1 MMYVILW
8 NLDSICL
15 FGGILVVD
23 TYLNAYA
30 FQIWTEF
37 EHSFGSVD
45 SDNIHL
51 AYIPYIPNFAEKFIL
66 YAWRVFAG

>member
-15 FGGILVVD
+15 CRSILVVD
-23 TYLNAYA
+23 TYLSAYV

-37 EHSFGSVD
+37 EHSFVSVD
-45 SDNIHL
+45 SDNFHL
-51 AYIPYIPNFAEKFIL
+51 AYIS
-66 YAWRVFAG
+66 